1 MFTPLICGSNFQDQ
15 EDDEEL
21 ELLNLCSETKKSSRK
36 PTRRHS
42 FGNSRTKD
50 TKNPYADRGLDK
62 FSALLAE
69 LDSKRQKIYTQK
81 GSEDISLLG
90 FVYSN
95 SSDYKPIVIRLRD
108 KKQDRTKIKTEN
120 NSLVSDKGAIDAAK
134 GDSKKLS
141 RIESNSNRIKNEKVG
156 FLWGEILKLEKL
168 RRPSYYVPVIMML
181 ILVFLAVF
189 GRSFAILCTCLG
201 WYIIPTIS
209 LKLKKSRGMKK
220 EYVKGLGNND
230 KIIAGA
236 DHGLP
241 LSPRSFLIG
250 GKSPPRQG
258 HGRSS

>member
-21 ELLNLCSETKKSSRK
+21 ELLKLCSETKKSSRK

-42 FGNSRTKD
+42 FGNSRTRD
-50 TKNPYADRGLDK
+50 TGRNPYADRGLDK

-108 KKQDRTKIKTEN
+108 KKQAMDRRKMIKTEN
-120 NSLVSDKGAIDAAK
+120 NNNSQVSDHKG
-134 GDSKKLS
+134 GDGGKKLS
-141 RIESNSNRIKNEKVG
+141 RMESNRIKNEKVG
-156 FLWGEILKLEKL
+156 FLWGDILKLEKL

-189 GRSFAILCTCLG
+189 GRSFAILCTSLG
-201 WYIIPTIS
+201 WYIIPTIKTRRS
-209 LKLKKSRGMKK
+209 LKLKK
-220 EYVKGLGNND
+220 YVKGLGDND
-230 KIIAGA
+230 KIIAAA

-241 LSPRSFLIG
+241 LSPTSFLIGAG

-258 HGRSS
+258 HGRSC

>member
-21 ELLNLCSETKKSSRK
+21 ELLDLCSETKKSSRK

-42 FGNSRTKD
+42 FSNSRTKD

-120 NSLVSDKGAIDAAK
+120 NSQVSDKGAIDAAK

-141 RIESNSNRIKNEKVG
+141 RIESNRIKNEKVG
-156 FLWGEILKLEKL
+156 FLWGDILKFEKL

-220 EYVKGLGNND
+220 EYVKGLGDN
-230 KIIAGA
+230 
-236 DHGLP
+236 HGLP
-241 LSPRSFLIG
+241 LSPNSVLIG
-250 GKSPPRQG
+250 GKWPPRQGSPPRQG